1 VGQVHGDIIAADDL
15 AREGTRPVGRAL
27 SFDHD
32 ERVVVRG
39 ADAPAV
45 PPGSDAASLTRTL
58 AGFHDDFLA
67 TGRIAPT
74 VRPVVADSWRRS
86 LGGGLDPETGGVPVP
101 LGSDALDAL
110 RRRSPLAR
118 TMPVIRR
125 LLVDAASDAGLVVAV
140 TDASG
145 QILWLEGDAGL
156 RTRAEAMHFVAGADW
171 SEARAGTNAP
181 GTALRTGRAVQILGP
196 EHLVRLVTPWS
207 CTAVPIRDPD
217 TRAVLGALD
226 LTGGPEVAGPQTLA
240 LVRATVA
247 AAEAEL
253 RIDRLRG
260 REPRRRVLREAA
272 PARFSVLGRSQGL
285 LERGGL
291 SSVLSLRHSEIVLV
305 LSEHRA
311 GLSGGELE
319 AALSTHG
326 LSAVTVRAEVS
337 RLRSTLGAAMLGSR
351 PYTLSVPLV
360 TDVQRVRT
368 ALAGGRLRDAV
379 AAYAG
384 PVLPASEAPGVVEL
398 REDLRLL
405 IRERLVG
412 GGDPEALLAY
422 AESPEGRDDHGVW
435 AATAAA
441 LPPGSARRAFV
452 EQHLVELERL
462 LA

>member
-1 VGQVHGDIIAADDL
+1 
-15 AREGTRPVGRAL
+15 
-27 SFDHD
+27 
-32 ERVVVRG
+32 VRG

-45 PPGSDAASLTRTL
+45 PPGSDAASLARRL
-58 AGFHDDFLA
+58 AGLHDDFLA
-67 TGRIAPT
+67 TGHIAPT

-86 LGGGLDPETGGVPVP
+86 LVGGLDPETGAVPVP
-101 LGSDALDAL
+101 LGPDVLDAL

-125 LLVDAASDAGLVVAV
+125 LLVDAATDAGLVVAV
-140 TDASG
+140 TDPHG
-145 QILWLEGDAGL
+145 QILWLEGDARL

-181 GTALRTGRAVQILGP
+181 GTALRTGRGVQILGP
-196 EHLVRLVTPWS
+196 EHLVRQVTPWS

-226 LTGGPEVAGPQTLA
+226 ITGGPEVAGPQTLA

-260 REPRRRVLREAA
+260 RHDSHRVHAQALPGRLA
-272 PARFSVLGRSQGL
+272 VLGRSQAL
-285 LERGGL
+285 LERAGRT
-291 SSVLSLRHSEIVLV
+291 SVLSLRHSEMVLV
-305 LSEHRA
+305 LSEHRG
-311 GLSGGELE
+311 GLTGGELE
-319 AALSTHG
+319 AALSTTA

-337 RLRSTLGAAMLGSR
+337 RLRSTLGEEMLASR
-351 PYTLSVPLV
+351 PYALRAPLE
-360 TDVQRVRT
+360 TDVAQVRLALT
-368 ALAGGRLRDAV
+368 AGRLREAV

-398 REDLRLL
+398 RDDLRLL
-405 IRERLVG
+405 LRERLVG
-412 GGDPEALLAY
+412 SGDAEALLAY
-422 AESPEGRDDHGVW
+422 AQSPEGRDDHGVW
-435 AATAAA
+435 TAAA
-441 LPPGSARRAFV
+441 DALPAGSALRTFV
-452 EQHLVELERL
+452 EQHLLELDRL

>member
-1 VGQVHGDIIAADDL
+1 M
-15 AREGTRPVGRAL
+15 
-27 SFDHD
+27 
-32 ERVVVRG
+32 RG

-45 PPGSDAASLTRTL
+45 PPGSDAASLAHAL

-86 LGGGLDPETGGVPVP
+86 LVGGLDPETGGVPVP
-101 LGSDALDAL
+101 LASAALEEL

-125 LLVDAASDAGLVVAV
+125 LLVEAATDAGLVVAV
-140 TDASG
+140 TDPDG
-145 QILWLEGDAGL
+145 RILWVEGDAGL
-156 RTRAEAMHFVAGADW
+156 RSRAEAMHFVAGADW

-181 GTALRTGRAVQILGP
+181 GTALRTGRGVQILGP

-226 LTGGPEVAGPQTLA
+226 ITGGPEVAGPQTLA

-247 AAEAEL
+247 AAEAEI

-260 REPRRRVLREAA
+260 HDDTRAVRRETA
-272 PARFSVLGRSQGL
+272 PPRFSVLGRPQAL
-285 LERGGL
+285 LERAGR
-291 SSVLSLRHSEIVLV
+291 SSVLSLRHSEIVLL

-319 AALSTHG
+319 ASLSNHG

-337 RLRSTLGAAMLGSR
+337 RLRSTLGEDLLASR
-351 PYTLSVPLV
+351 PYALRTPLV
-360 TDVQRVRT
+360 TDVQRVRQ
-368 ALAGGRLRDAV
+368 ALAAGRLREAV

-384 PVLPASEAPGVVEL
+384 PVLPTSEAPGVLEL
-398 REDLRLL
+398 RDDLWLML
-405 IRERLVG
+405 RERLIG

-422 AESPEGRDDHGVW
+422 AQSPDGREDHDIW
-435 AATAAA
+435 TAAA
-441 LPPGSARRAFV
+441 HALPAGSARRRIV
-452 EQHLVELERL
+452 EQHLIELGRL

>member
-1 VGQVHGDIIAADDL
+1 VGQVHGHIIPSGDL
-15 AREGTRPVGRAL
+15 LREGTGR
-27 SFDHD
+27 SVEHYPSTHD
-32 ERVVVRG
+32 ERIVVRG

-45 PPGSDAASLTRTL
+45 PPGSDAVSLARAL

-67 TGRIAPT
+67 TGRIAAT
-74 VRPVVADSWRRS
+74 VRPLVADSWRRS
-86 LGGGLDPETGGVPVP
+86 LVGGLDPETGGIPAP
-101 LGSDALDAL
+101 LGTAALDEL

-140 TDASG
+140 TDADG

-156 RTRAEAMHFVAGADW
+156 RSRAEGMHFVAGADW
-171 SEARAGTNAP
+171 SEATAGTNAP
-181 GTALRTGRAVQILGP
+181 GTALRTGRGVQILGP
-196 EHLVRLVTPWS
+196 EHLVRSVTPWS

-226 LTGGPEVAGPQTLA
+226 ITGGAEVAGPQTLA

-260 REPRRRVLREAA
+260 RDPGRSARRTAA
-272 PARFSVLGRSQGL
+272 PARFSVLGRPQAL
-285 LERGGL
+285 LERGGR

-337 RLRSTLGAAMLGSR
+337 RLRSTLGEELLGSR
-351 PYTLSVPLV
+351 PYALRAPLS
-360 TDVQRVRT
+360 TDVQSVRT
-368 ALAGGRLRDAV
+368 ALAAGRLREAV
-379 AAYAG
+379 AAYPG

-405 IRERLVG
+405 LRGRLVG
-412 GGDPEALLAY
+412 SGDAEALLAY
-422 AESPEGRDDHGVW
+422 AQSPDGRDDHGVW
-435 AATAAA
+435 VAAA
-441 LPPGSARRAFV
+441 QALPTGSPRRTFV
-452 EQHLVELERL
+452 EEHLVELDRL

>member
-1 VGQVHGDIIAADDL
+1 M
-15 AREGTRPVGRAL
+15 
-27 SFDHD
+27 
-32 ERVVVRG
+32 RG
-39 ADAPAV
+39 ADAPAL
-45 PPGSDAASLTRTL
+45 PPGSDAVSLARAL

-86 LGGGLDPETGGVPVP
+86 LVGGLDPENGGVPVP
-101 LGSDALDAL
+101 LETAALAEL

-125 LLVDAASDAGLVVAV
+125 LLVEAAADAGLVVAV
-140 TDASG
+140 TDADG
-145 QILWLEGDAGL
+145 QILWVEGDARL
-156 RTRAEAMHFVAGADW
+156 RSRAEAMHFVAGADW

-181 GTALRTGRAVQILGP
+181 GTALRTGRGVQILGP
-196 EHLVRLVTPWS
+196 EHLVRSVTSWS

-226 LTGGPEVAGPQTLA
+226 ITGGAEVAGPQTLA

-260 REPRRRVLREAA
+260 RDRSAGVRRGAA
-272 PARFSVLGRSQGL
+272 PGRFSVLGRSHGL
-285 LERGGL
+285 LERAGR
-291 SSVLSLRHSEIVLV
+291 STVLGLRHSEILLL
-305 LSEHRA
+305 LSERPG

-319 AALSTHG
+319 AALSEHG

-337 RLRSTLGAAMLGSR
+337 RLRSTLGEDLLGSR
-351 PYTLSVPLV
+351 PYALRASLAS
-360 TDVQRVRT
+360 DVGRVR
-368 ALAGGRLRDAV
+368 AAIEAGRLGDAV

-384 PVLPASEAPGVVEL
+384 PVLPPSEAPGVVAV

-405 IRERLVG
+405 LRGHLVASA
-412 GGDPEALLAY
+412 DAEALLAY
-422 AESPEGRDDHGVW
+422 GQSSEGRDDRDVW
-435 AATAAA
+435 TAAVQA
-441 LPPGSARRAFV
+441 LPAGSPRRAFV
-452 EQHLVELERL
+452 EQHLVELDRAL
-462 LA
+462 G

>member
-1 VGQVHGDIIAADDL
+1 M
-15 AREGTRPVGRAL
+15 
-27 SFDHD
+27 
-32 ERVVVRG
+32 RG
-39 ADAPAV
+39 VDAPAV
-45 PPGSDAASLTRTL
+45 PPGSDAASLAHAL

-74 VRPVVADSWRRS
+74 VRPVVAESWRRS
-86 LGGGLDPETGGVPVP
+86 LVGGLDPERGGVPVP
-101 LGSDALDAL
+101 LEPAVLAEL

-125 LLVDAASDAGLVVAV
+125 LLVEAAADAGLVVAV
-140 TDASG
+140 TDPDG
-145 QILWLEGDAGL
+145 RILWLEGDAGL

-181 GTALRTGRAVQILGP
+181 GTALRTGRGVQILGP

-226 LTGGPEVAGPQTLA
+226 ITGGPEVAGPQTLA

-253 RIDRLRG
+253 RIDRLRSRDFG
-260 REPRRRVLREAA
+260 AHVRRASAR
-272 PARFSVLGRSQGL
+272 ARFSVLGRSQAL
-285 LERGGL
+285 LERGDR
-291 SSVLSLRHSEIVLV
+291 SDVLSLRHSEIVLV
-305 LSEHRA
+305 LSEHGT

-319 AALSTHG
+319 AALSAHG

-337 RLRSTLGAAMLGSR
+337 RLRSTLGEELLGSR
-351 PYTLSVPLV
+351 PYALRTPLT
-360 TDVQRVRT
+360 TDVQQVRL
-368 ALAGGRLRDAV
+368 ALGAGLVREAV

-384 PVLPASEAPGVVEL
+384 PVLPTSQAPGVVEL
-398 REDLRLL
+398 RDDLELL
-405 IRERLVG
+405 RRARRVG
-412 GGDPEALLAY
+412 SGDAAALLGY
-422 AESPEGRDDHGVW
+422 AQSPAGRDDHEVW
-435 AATAAA
+435 TAAA
-441 LPPGSARRAFV
+441 RALPVGSARRTFV
-452 EQHLVELERL
+452 EQHLLELDRL